1 MLRDPL
7 TPKHKLGVCCWGW
20 ALVEQNSTARLLHH
34 AHLPRPAGPGFCQG
48 RKRFPY
54 QLPFAVW
61 FCSAAGRLVPH
72 SPDIRFHGGSTPE
85 YSHLRSASQGDQ
97 QTHQRQPPPPYR
109 GPTTH
114 YGTGAPTSSG
124 GRASGLRWRLQGGRF
139 VFQARPGPVPAN
151 RNPWFGLKTA
161 WII

>member
-20 ALVEQNSTARLLHH
+20 ALVEQNSTARLLQH

-85 YSHLRSASQGDQ
+85 YSH
-97 QTHQRQPPPPYR
+97 QRQPPPLI
-109 GPTTH
+109 GALLPTT
-114 YGTGAPTSSG
+114 GQALQQAVAGERVAFGGASKAAVLSSKHAQG
-124 GRASGLRWRLQGGRF
+124 QRLQTGIRGLASR
-139 VFQARPGPVPAN
+139 QPG
-151 RNPWFGLKTA
+151 
-161 WII
+161 